1 MFSQDK
7 QKSSQRKIHKSLA
20 KQFIEIPL
28 IIRLL
33 LMNKDD
39 FMIYYL
45 LYAIDM
51 SNVKKQNLAQ
61 IALRTNTTN
70 FVRIYN
76 IIQQH
81 DESTRKSIIE
91 SSLKKFDRNDLSE
104 EIKNTFLTD
113 LDIPTQDI
121 LKFL

>member
-1 MFSQDK
+1 
-7 QKSSQRKIHKSLA
+7 
-20 KQFIEIPL
+20 
-28 IIRLL
+28 
-33 LMNKDD
+33 
-39 FMIYYL
+39 MIYYL

-61 IALRTNTTN
+61 IALKTDATN

>member
-1 MFSQDK
+1 
-7 QKSSQRKIHKSLA
+7 
-20 KQFIEIPL
+20 
-28 IIRLL
+28 
-33 LMNKDD
+33 MNKDD

-51 SNVKKQNLAQ
+51 SNVRKQNLAQ
-61 IALRTNTTN
+61 IALKTDATN

-121 LKFL
+121 LNFL

>member
-51 SNVKKQNLAQ
+51 SSVRKQNLAQ
-61 IALRTNTTN
+61 IALKTDATN

>member
-28 IIRLL
+28 IIRLQ

-51 SNVKKQNLAQ
+51 SNVKKQNLSQ
-61 IALRTNTTN
+61 IALKTDATN

-91 SSLKKFDRNDLSE
+91 SSLKKFDRKDLSE

>member
-1 MFSQDK
+1 
-7 QKSSQRKIHKSLA
+7 
-20 KQFIEIPL
+20 
-28 IIRLL
+28 
-33 LMNKDD
+33 MNKDD

-51 SNVKKQNLAQ
+51 SNVKKQNLSQ
-61 IALRTNTTN
+61 IALKTDATN

-91 SSLKKFDRNDLSE
+91 SSLKKFDRKDLSE

>member
-7 QKSSQRKIHKSLA
+7 QKSSQREIHKSLA

-28 IIRLL
+28 IIILQ

-51 SNVKKQNLAQ
+51 SSVRKQNLAQ
-61 IALRTNTTN
+61 IALKTDATN

-91 SSLKKFDRNDLSE
+91 SSLKKFDRKDLSE

>member
-28 IIRLL
+28 IIRLQ

-51 SNVKKQNLAQ
+51 SSVRKQNLAQ
-61 IALRTNTTN
+61 IALKTDATN

-91 SSLKKFDRNDLSE
+91 SSLKKFDRNNLSE

>member
-28 IIRLL
+28 IIRPL

-51 SNVKKQNLAQ
+51 SSVRKQNLAQ
-61 IALRTNTTN
+61 IALKTDATN

-113 LDIPTQDI
+113 LDISTHDI
-121 LKFL
+121 LNFL

>member
-28 IIRLL
+28 IIRLQ

-61 IALRTNTTN
+61 IALKTNTTN

-91 SSLKKFDRNDLSE
+91 SSLKKFDRKDLSE

>member
-1 MFSQDK
+1 
-7 QKSSQRKIHKSLA
+7 
-20 KQFIEIPL
+20 
-28 IIRLL
+28 
-33 LMNKDD
+33 
-39 FMIYYL
+39 MIYYL

-51 SNVKKQNLAQ
+51 SNVKKQNLSQ
-61 IALRTNTTN
+61 IALKTDATN

-91 SSLKKFDRNDLSE
+91 SSLKKFDRKDLSE

>member
-28 IIRLL
+28 IIRLQ

-51 SNVKKQNLAQ
+51 SSVRKQNLAQ
-61 IALRTNTTN
+61 IALKTDATN

-91 SSLKKFDRNDLSE
+91 SSLKKFDRKDLSE

-121 LKFL
+121 LNFL

>member
-1 MFSQDK
+1 
-7 QKSSQRKIHKSLA
+7 
-20 KQFIEIPL
+20 
-28 IIRLL
+28 
-33 LMNKDD
+33 
-39 FMIYYL
+39 MIYYL

-61 IALRTNTTN
+61 IALKTDATN

-91 SSLKKFDRNDLSE
+91 SSLKKFDRKDLSE

-113 LDIPTQDI
+113 LDISTHDI
-121 LKFL
+121 LNFL

>member
-1 MFSQDK
+1 
-7 QKSSQRKIHKSLA
+7 
-20 KQFIEIPL
+20 
-28 IIRLL
+28 
-33 LMNKDD
+33 MNKDD

-51 SNVKKQNLAQ
+51 SSIRKQNLAQ
-61 IALRTNTTN
+61 IALKTDTTN

>member
-28 IIRLL
+28 IIRLQ

-61 IALRTNTTN
+61 IALKTDATN

-121 LKFL
+121 LNFL

>member
-1 MFSQDK
+1 
-7 QKSSQRKIHKSLA
+7 
-20 KQFIEIPL
+20 
-28 IIRLL
+28 
-33 LMNKDD
+33 
-39 FMIYYL
+39 MIYYL

>member
-1 MFSQDK
+1 
-7 QKSSQRKIHKSLA
+7 
-20 KQFIEIPL
+20 
-28 IIRLL
+28 
-33 LMNKDD
+33 
-39 FMIYYL
+39 MIYYL

-61 IALRTNTTN
+61 IALKTDATN

-91 SSLKKFDRNDLSE
+91 SSLKKFDRKDLSE

>member
-28 IIRLL
+28 IIRLQ

-61 IALRTNTTN
+61 IALKTDATN

>member
-1 MFSQDK
+1 
-7 QKSSQRKIHKSLA
+7 
-20 KQFIEIPL
+20 
-28 IIRLL
+28 
-33 LMNKDD
+33 
-39 FMIYYL
+39 MIYYL

-61 IALRTNTTN
+61 IALKTNTTN

-91 SSLKKFDRNDLSE
+91 SSLKKFDRKDLSE

>member
-28 IIRLL
+28 IIRLQ

-61 IALRTNTTN
+61 IALKTDATN

-91 SSLKKFDRNDLSE
+91 SSLKKFDRKDLSE

-121 LKFL
+121 LNFL

>member
-1 MFSQDK
+1 
-7 QKSSQRKIHKSLA
+7 
-20 KQFIEIPL
+20 
-28 IIRLL
+28 
-33 LMNKDD
+33 MNKDD

-51 SNVKKQNLAQ
+51 SNVKKQNLSQ
-61 IALRTNTTN
+61 IALKTNTTN

-121 LKFL
+121 LNFL

>member
-28 IIRLL
+28 IIRLQ

-51 SNVKKQNLAQ
+51 SSVRKQNLAQ
-61 IALRTNTTN
+61 IALKTDATN

-91 SSLKKFDRNDLSE
+91 SSLKKFDRKDLSE

>member
-28 IIRLL
+28 IIRLQ

-51 SNVKKQNLAQ
+51 SNVKKQNLSQ
-61 IALRTNTTN
+61 IALKTDATN

-91 SSLKKFDRNDLSE
+91 SSLKKFDRKDLSE

-121 LKFL
+121 LNFL

>member
-28 IIRLL
+28 IIRLQ

-51 SNVKKQNLAQ
+51 SNVKKQNLSQ
-61 IALRTNTTN
+61 IALKTDATN

-121 LKFL
+121 LNFL

>member
-28 IIRLL
+28 IIRLQ

-51 SNVKKQNLAQ
+51 SNVKKQNLSQ
-61 IALRTNTTN
+61 IALKTDTTN

-91 SSLKKFDRNDLSE
+91 SSLKKFDRKDLSE

-113 LDIPTQDI
+113 LDISTQDI

>member
-1 MFSQDK
+1 
-7 QKSSQRKIHKSLA
+7 
-20 KQFIEIPL
+20 
-28 IIRLL
+28 
-33 LMNKDD
+33 
-39 FMIYYL
+39 MIYYL

-51 SNVKKQNLAQ
+51 SNVRKQNLAQ
-61 IALRTNTTN
+61 IALKTDATN

-121 LKFL
+121 LNFL

>member
-51 SNVKKQNLAQ
+51 SNVRKQNLAQ
-61 IALRTNTTN
+61 IALKTDATN

-91 SSLKKFDRNDLSE
+91 SSLKKFDRKDLSE

-113 LDIPTQDI
+113 LDISTHDI
-121 LKFL
+121 LNFL

>member
-1 MFSQDK
+1 
-7 QKSSQRKIHKSLA
+7 
-20 KQFIEIPL
+20 
-28 IIRLL
+28 
-33 LMNKDD
+33 
-39 FMIYYL
+39 MIYYL

-51 SNVKKQNLAQ
+51 SNVKKQNLSQ
-61 IALRTNTTN
+61 IALKTNTTN

-113 LDIPTQDI
+113 LDISTQDI

>member
-1 MFSQDK
+1 
-7 QKSSQRKIHKSLA
+7 
-20 KQFIEIPL
+20 
-28 IIRLL
+28 
-33 LMNKDD
+33 MNKDD

-51 SNVKKQNLAQ
+51 SNVRKQNLAQ
-61 IALRTNTTN
+61 IALKTDATN

-91 SSLKKFDRNDLSE
+91 SSLKKFDRKDLSE

-113 LDIPTQDI
+113 LDISTHDI
-121 LKFL
+121 LNFL

>member
-1 MFSQDK
+1 
-7 QKSSQRKIHKSLA
+7 
-20 KQFIEIPL
+20 
-28 IIRLL
+28 
-33 LMNKDD
+33 
-39 FMIYYL
+39 MIYYL

-61 IALRTNTTN
+61 IALKTDATN

-91 SSLKKFDRNDLSE
+91 SSLKKFDRKDLSE

-121 LKFL
+121 LNFL

>member
-1 MFSQDK
+1 
-7 QKSSQRKIHKSLA
+7 
-20 KQFIEIPL
+20 
-28 IIRLL
+28 
-33 LMNKDD
+33 MNKDD

-51 SNVKKQNLAQ
+51 SNVRKQNLAQ
-61 IALRTNTTN
+61 IALKTNTTN

-121 LKFL
+121 LNFL

>member
-1 MFSQDK
+1 
-7 QKSSQRKIHKSLA
+7 
-20 KQFIEIPL
+20 
-28 IIRLL
+28 
-33 LMNKDD
+33 MNKDD

-45 LYAIDM
+45 LYAIDI
-51 SNVKKQNLAQ
+51 SNVKKQNLSQ
-61 IALRTNTTN
+61 IALKTDATN

-91 SSLKKFDRNDLSE
+91 SSLKKFDRKDLSE

>member
-28 IIRLL
+28 IIRLQ

-51 SNVKKQNLAQ
+51 SSVRKQNLAQ
-61 IALRTNTTN
+61 ISLKTDATN

-91 SSLKKFDRNDLSE
+91 SSLKKFDRKDLSE

-113 LDIPTQDI
+113 LDISTHDI
-121 LKFL
+121 LNFL

>member
-28 IIRLL
+28 IIRLQ

-61 IALRTNTTN
+61 IALKTDTMN

-121 LKFL
+121 LNFL

>member
-1 MFSQDK
+1 
-7 QKSSQRKIHKSLA
+7 
-20 KQFIEIPL
+20 
-28 IIRLL
+28 
-33 LMNKDD
+33 MNKDD

-51 SNVKKQNLAQ
+51 SNVRKQNLAQ
-61 IALRTNTTN
+61 IALKTDTKN

-121 LKFL
+121 LNFL

>member
-28 IIRLL
+28 IIRLQ

-51 SNVKKQNLAQ
+51 SNVKKQNLSQ
-61 IALRTNTTN
+61 IALKTDATN

-91 SSLKKFDRNDLSE
+91 SSLKKFDRKDLSE

-113 LDIPTQDI
+113 LDISTHDI
-121 LKFL
+121 LNFL

>member
-1 MFSQDK
+1 
-7 QKSSQRKIHKSLA
+7 
-20 KQFIEIPL
+20 
-28 IIRLL
+28 
-33 LMNKDD
+33 MNKDD

-51 SNVKKQNLAQ
+51 SNVRKQNLAQ
-61 IALRTNTTN
+61 IALKTDATN

>member
-1 MFSQDK
+1 
-7 QKSSQRKIHKSLA
+7 
-20 KQFIEIPL
+20 
-28 IIRLL
+28 
-33 LMNKDD
+33 
-39 FMIYYL
+39 MIYYL

-61 IALRTNTTN
+61 IALKTDATK

-113 LDIPTQDI
+113 LDISTHDI
-121 LKFL
+121 LNFL

>member
-1 MFSQDK
+1 
-7 QKSSQRKIHKSLA
+7 
-20 KQFIEIPL
+20 
-28 IIRLL
+28 
-33 LMNKDD
+33 MNKDD

-51 SNVKKQNLAQ
+51 SNVKKQNLSQ
-61 IALRTNTTN
+61 IALKTDATN

>member
-28 IIRLL
+28 IIRLQ

-51 SNVKKQNLAQ
+51 SNVRKQNLAQ
-61 IALRTNTTN
+61 IALKTDATN

-121 LKFL
+121 LNFL

>member
-1 MFSQDK
+1 
-7 QKSSQRKIHKSLA
+7 
-20 KQFIEIPL
+20 
-28 IIRLL
+28 
-33 LMNKDD
+33 MNKDD

-51 SNVKKQNLAQ
+51 SNVRKQNLAQ
-61 IALRTNTTN
+61 IALKTDATN

-91 SSLKKFDRNDLSE
+91 SSLKKFDRKDLSE